1 MNKSIG
7 RVRHR
12 KIAASIGLLWLLSCT
27 VSLHAAPIT
36 WNVTF
41 NDQSGTYQA
50 YDDAIRST
58 LLATAN
64 EWSTHLVTSAPR
76 TVDIEVRFTTA
87 VPRSSGHSV
96 TSAFITTVNGV
107 NVYEQGVVDKLET
120 GQEPNGTTPDIYVD
134 FNPTYLQNELWFD
147 PAPASRTAPVPADKT
162 DAYSVIVHEL
172 THAIV
177 FNGWRDG
184 QTGALPTGPPPYES
198 TFDRN
203 EVFDGTNL
211 YFVGPLAESLYG
223 GPVPITYS
231 NNWHI
236 GNYPPRPG
244 SNLLHDLM
252 NGVVF
257 YRGTRY
263 DLSALDLAMATDSGA
278 PTNFIPG
285 DANADGNVGF
295 DDLVALARNYG
306 QTNATL
312 AMGDFNSDGTV
323 DFSDLVILARH
334 YGQSAPPP
342 VIPGVAV
349 QVTELADAVPEPAM
363 CVVAIAGGMFLLLS
377 RSRPNSDLS
386 RPPSAR

>member
-1 MNKSIG
+1 MRIN
-7 RVRHR
+7 
-12 KIAASIGLLWLLSCT
+12 ASIGLSCLLTCT
-27 VSLHAAPIT
+27 VWLRAGPIT

-41 NDQSGTYQA
+41 DDPSATYQA
-50 YDDAIRST
+50 YDDEIRSVF
-58 LLATAN
+58 LATAN

-76 TVDIEVRFTTA
+76 TVDVQVRFITT

-96 TSAFITTVNGV
+96 TSAFVATENGV

-120 GQEPNGTTPDIYVD
+120 GQEPQGTTPDIYLD

-162 DAYSVIVHEL
+162 DAYSVIIHEL

-184 QTGALPTGPPPYES
+184 QTGALPAGPPPYES

-203 EVFDGTNL
+203 ETFDGTNL

-223 GPVPITYS
+223 GPVPITYN
-231 NNWHI
+231 NNWHV
-236 GNYPPRPG
+236 GNNPPRPG
-244 SNLLHDLM
+244 SNLLQDLM

-285 DANADGNVGF
+285 DTNADGNVGF

-312 AMGDFNSDGTV
+312 AMGDLNSDGTV
-323 DFSDLVILARH
+323 NFADLVILARH

-342 VIPGVAV
+342 VVPGVGGQA
-349 QVTELADAVPEPAM
+349 TELAVSLPEPAPW
-363 CVVAIAGGMFLLLS
+363 VVVTAALMLVLS
-377 RSRPNSDLS
+377 LRHRRTRSDGEHEKLAAPLS
-386 RPPSAR
+386 L